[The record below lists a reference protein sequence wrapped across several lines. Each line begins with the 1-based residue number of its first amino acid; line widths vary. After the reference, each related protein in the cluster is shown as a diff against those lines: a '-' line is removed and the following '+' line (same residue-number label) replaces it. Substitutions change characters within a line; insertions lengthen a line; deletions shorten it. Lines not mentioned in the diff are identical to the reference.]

1 MTELEDDRTETD
13 ESEVAKSLRW
23 SLKNKSNH
31 LSEVNDWRKTGKN
44 DQDDGVEVNHISY
57 F

>member
-1 MTELEDDRTETD
+1 MTELEDDWTETD

-31 LSEVNDWRKTGKN
+31 LSEVNDWRKTEKMIKMMG
-44 DQDDGVEVNHISY
+44 
-57 F
+57 